1 VDVKGTVC
9 VEEGSKEIGVG
20 YLGEDRG
27 LQCQNPLGISISEAI
42 T

>member
-9 VEEGSKEIGVG
+9 VEKGSKEIGVG

-27 LQCQNPLGISISEAI
+27 LKVPWV
-42 T
+42 